1 MGAEALKFFK
11 THLFTLQHYVGKM
24 RLLLPP
30 IEIVAWKG
38 SGGNKKEFGLLF
50 RRGIEE
56 EEAVVAALLIR
67 SGGREG
73 GREGGGQS
81 LAIKTDNNSLSL
93 LLGLLPFLLPLL
105 LWMKMERAG
114 KKGGEGDSTMIEMGN
129 KGWCFLFTETKTF
142 DFYWLCQ

>member
-1 MGAEALKFFK
+1 MILFFP
-11 THLFTLQHYVGKM
+11 LSRLWLGK
-24 RLLLPP
+24 
-30 IEIVAWKG
+30 EVVAI
-38 SGGNKKEFGLLF
+38 KKEFGLLF
-50 RRGIEE
+50 RRWIE
-56 EEAVVAALLIR
+56 EEAVVAALSIR
-67 SGGREG
+67 SGGE
-73 GREGGGQS
+73 GQS